1 MWLLDHQ
8 RPLAS
13 GSGDNPPAISPVPEP
28 SRARQRRGAVR
39 EMLTALEHATFAGQH
54 HLMRKVLHV
63 LDEEATS
70 SQPWLG
76 EAQRRAITGC
86 LTALAH
92 EVSRIAPDGRSFARH
107 ALQIVDAL
115 SGAM

>member
-1 MWLLDHQ
+1 
-8 RPLAS
+8 
-13 GSGDNPPAISPVPEP
+13 
-28 SRARQRRGAVR
+28 
-39 EMLTALEHATFAGQH
+39 MLTALEHATLAGQH

-70 SQPWLG
+70 SQPWLV
-76 EAQRRAITGC
+76 EAQRRAITGW
-86 LTALAH
+86 LTALTH
-92 EVSRIAPDGRSFARH
+92 EVARIAPDGRSFTRH